1 MERPNSF
8 HAKPTIDEGSV
19 QPDYLAELSQSKG
32 PVTIDALATA
42 WAGSCP
48 LTYRWALAKFLLHG
62 PLNQVWC
69 YDLLRVANFSSEE
82 ERDTYIRRLLV
93 GADKPGLEKE
103 LQRQH
108 LDQELW
114 RRHCDVVV
122 QYIINT
128 VRHRIIDALFRDANH
143 NGGYGFAGA
152 LKGLKSGTVLEQ
164 QNALRAILRTFGTD
178 YLTDPS
184 LPIIG
189 QRHHELTRANRK
201 FAHDC
206 KTTLMTLWRKE
217 GKASHDKR
225 QREIIWLALRP
236 ELAGAQLNGVYTSTQ
251 LKEAMV
257 NAGAKSWDNEDSKTF
272 AQFIRRNFEDLK
284 DKKPSEPSE

>member
-19 QPDYLAELSQSKG
+19 EPDYLTELLQSKG

-48 LTYRWALAKFLLHG
+48 LMYKWALAKFLLHG
-62 PLNQVWC
+62 PLDQVWC
-69 YDLLRVANFSSEE
+69 YDILRVANFSLED
-82 ERDTYIRRLLV
+82 ERDTYIRCLLV
-93 GADKPGLEKE
+93 GADQPGLERE

-108 LDQELW
+108 LDRELW
-114 RRHCDVVV
+114 RRHCDVVA

-143 NGGYGFAGA
+143 NGGYGFTVA
-152 LKGLKSGTVLEQ
+152 LEHLASGTVLEQ
-164 QNALRAILRTFGTD
+164 QNALLAILRAFGTD

-189 QRHHELTRANRK
+189 QRHRELTRGNRK

-206 KTTLMTLWRKE
+206 ETTLMTLWRKK
-217 GKASHDKR
+217 GKASCGRR

-236 ELAGAQLNGVYTSTQ
+236 ELASAQLNGIYTSTQ
-251 LKEAMV
+251 LKKMLLK
-257 NAGAKSWDNEDSKTF
+257 AGAKPWDNEDSKTF